1 MLLSTRRAINGK
13 AAITSGTTV
22 AGVPTTVPTI
32 RRVSGKT
39 IIISMRNGTERKRLI
54 KTFKKCKIPLGT
66 RRIFPFSPAT
76 SNMPSGKP
84 ITAAK
89 NVEST
94 VTYTVSQMAS
104 GN

>member
-1 MLLSTRRAINGK
+1 MLCAVSMIFGLISLMLLSTRRAINGK

-54 KTFKKCKIPLGT
+54 EHI
-66 RRIFPFSPAT
+66 
-76 SNMPSGKP
+76 
-84 ITAAK
+84 
-89 NVEST
+89 
-94 VTYTVSQMAS
+94 
-104 GN
+104 